1 MAPKS
6 IHLSHSSKLIH
17 GEVQLTGSKSESNR
31 ALIIQALSNGKVTI
45 NNLSEAADTVTLKN
59 VLADAD
65 GYTDGELTIDIGPAG
80 TAMRFMS
87 AYLCLKKGSFLLTG
101 SKRMKERPIGILAEA
116 LQSL

>member
-17 GEVQLTGSKSESNR
+17 GKVQLTGSKSESNR

-87 AYLCLKKGSFLLTG
+87 AYLRSE
-101 SKRMKERPIGILAEA
+101 ERRVGRECVSQCRSRWWPYH
-116 LQSL
+116 